1 MADEALTVP
10 DSSGRPAERVGL
22 MAGWGRYPLLI
33 AEAMSRR
40 GFDVYCLGVKGHA
53 DPALAGACADFGWIG
68 LGKVGHASRHF
79 VRHGVRRAVVAGK
92 IHKHLLF
99 QPGVFFKHLPDW
111 RTLCAFY
118 QHFLLKRRDL
128 RDDTLMTTLLS
139 IFARD
144 GVRFFPPTDFAPE
157 LLVKYGQLTRRG
169 PSEAQRRDIEF
180 GWRLAK
186 TIGRL
191 DVGQS
196 VAVKGSTA
204 LAVEAVEGTDQ
215 CIRRAGELCKQGGF
229 SVVKV
234 AKPQQDMRFDVP
246 TVGMLTLETMR
257 DAQAACLAIE
267 AGKTIMVD
275 EPEVIRFADKH
286 GIVIVALSLDGAAT
300 AEACR

>member
-1 MADEALTVP
+1 MADEPSFTP
-10 DSSGRPAERVGL
+10 PPSGRAERVGL
-22 MAGWGRYPLLI
+22 MAGWGRYPLVI
-33 AEAMSRR
+33 AEAMTRR
-40 GFDVYCLGVKGHA
+40 GFDVYCQGVKGHA
-53 DPALAGACADFGWIG
+53 DPALADVCASFNWIG

-99 QPGVFFKHLPDW
+99 QPGVIFKHLPDW
-111 RTLCAFY
+111 RTVRAFY
-118 QHFLLKRRDL
+118 QHFLLSRRDL
-128 RDDTLMTTLLS
+128 RDDTLMTTLLN

-144 GVRFFPPTDFAPE
+144 GVSFFPPTDLAPE
-157 LLVKYGQLTRRG
+157 LLARQGQLTHRR
-169 PSEAQRRDIEF
+169 PSDAQRRDIDF

-196 VAVKGSTA
+196 VAVKGGTA

-229 SVVKV
+229 TVVKV

-257 DAQAACLAIE
+257 AARAACLAIE
-267 AGKTIMVD
+267 AGKTVLVD
-275 EPEVIRFADKH
+275 EPAVIRFADKH
-286 GIVIVALSLDGAAT
+286 GIAIVALALGES
-300 AEACR
+300 